1 MLEKYAFEY
10 QRDVGPPTWVMD
22 TFIDVGVPFET
33 LLLVLESMFYNDEAP
48 FQGPRNRR
56 IIAND
61 IIYVVQRWY
70 EDGIRNNSK
79 VFGGEGNQ
87 GAIMEVLS
95 VLMQNNIGEEKAN
108 ECRMLRARIEQL
120 LRQ

>member
-22 TFIDVGVPFET
+22 MFIDVGVPFET
-33 LLLVLESMFYNDEAP
+33 LLRILESMFYNDEAP

-56 IIAND
+56 VIAHD
-61 IIYVVQRWY
+61 MIYVIQCWY
-70 EDGIRNNSK
+70 EDGIKNNSK
-79 VFGGEGNQ
+79 VFGSEVNQ
-87 GAIMEVLS
+87 SSMIEILS
-95 VLMQNNIGEEKAN
+95 VLMQNDVGDEKAN
-108 ECRMLRARIEQL
+108 ECRMLRVRIEQL

>member
-10 QRDVGPPTWVMD
+10 QRDVGPPHWVMD

-33 LLLVLESMFYNDEAP
+33 LLSILESMFYNDEAP

-56 IIAND
+56 VIAHD
-61 IIYVVQRWY
+61 MIYVIQRWY
-70 EDGIRNNSK
+70 EDGIRSNTK
-79 VFGGEGNQ
+79 VFGGEANQ
-87 GAIMEVLS
+87 AAISETLS
-95 VLMQNNIGEEKAN
+95 VLMQNNIGEAKAN
-108 ECRMLRARIEQL
+108 ECRILRARIDQL